1 MSLEYQVMTHKF
13 ATNPWTEVRHGHS
26 RTELK
31 ALKILL
37 LENKQNCSILSES
50 REFGD
55 YFTKPKNLSVDSK
68 ILNKNPFYTL
78 IRFLNNYR
86 FFYLNIQ
93 EFKNLSEPEDELI
106 ISSVNFEQFL
116 IASIFF
122 GNNSLHIRVFNCP
135 EGNLTKFKKFLLN
148 GLIKA
153 KKFTIGTE
161 TKEIANWF
169 ENNLNLA
176 TQIVPPLNLI
186 RRDDNSNKEIYIKY
200 KKPIIGIIYPV
211 TSTFK
216 VDEFR
221 EICDIFSTEKLL
233 VKFPTLL
240 PTIIA
245 TDNLEVIQN
254 GISDEQLI
262 NCITRMDF
270 IVLMNRD
277 YLNRG
282 SGLLTLCMSLGKNIY
297 VFEDNN
303 FVETYKES
311 YPLISI
317 RNSKDIE
324 EHYKLNKHNQLE
336 PESRLKL
343 GRAFVDN
350 TKLRWESFLDIR

>member
-221 EICDIFSTEKLL
+221 EVCDIFKTETLL
-233 VKFPTLL
+233 VKFPTLI
-240 PTIIA
+240 PTISA
-245 TDNLEVIQN
+245 TDNIEIIEN

-262 NCITRMDF
+262 LYIKRVDF
-270 IVLMNRD
+270 IVLMNHNYR
-277 YLNRG
+277 NRG
-282 SGLLTLCMSLGKNIY
+282 SGLLTLCMSLGKSIY

-317 RNSKDIE
+317 QNSKDIE
-324 EHYKLNKHNQLE
+324 EHYELNKNNQLE
-336 PESRLKL
+336 PESRVKL